1 MTVATILELGGSGT
15 IVSGRMGDSG
25 VSDVPLRL
33 HEEEALIL
41 GQPASEETFAR
52 IAERGAGSARRG
64 DPVMAGI
71 ELRRRAARALL
82 LCAHKERGARQ
93 AG

>member
-1 MTVATILELGGSGT
+1 
-15 IVSGRMGDSG
+15 MGDSG

-41 GQPASEETFAR
+41 GQPASEETSTR
-52 IAERGAGSARRG
+52 IAERGTGSVQRG

-71 ELRRRAARALL
+71 ELRRRTVRALL
-82 LCAHKERGARQ
+82 GALTKNAALAKRDGLKEEQ
-93 AG
+93 